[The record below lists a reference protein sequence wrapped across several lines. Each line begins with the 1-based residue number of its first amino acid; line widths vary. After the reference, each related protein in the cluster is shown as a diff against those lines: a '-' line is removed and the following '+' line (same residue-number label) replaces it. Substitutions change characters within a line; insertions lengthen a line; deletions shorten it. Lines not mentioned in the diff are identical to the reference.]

1 MPRAPASTK
10 TRGRPRFGG
19 ALGKDIPRRQEP
31 ERVGLDQARLGGKK
45 EVTALNAHRGTEIFH
60 RRRRR
65 NFSRI
70 GTQRYEAAG
79 RDGTFGTETQFEGG
93 MTTKA
98 STAHFYAHLVPGVRK
113 NQNQGAHLE

>member
-45 EVTALNAHRGTEIFH
+45 EAIALNAHHRGTKIFLP
-60 RRRRR
+60 
-65 NFSRI
+65 S
-70 GTQRYEAAG
+70 QA
-79 RDGTFGTETQFEGG
+79 QF
-93 MTTKA
+93 
-98 STAHFYAHLVPGVRK
+98 F
-113 NQNQGAHLE
+113 